1 MLAFLRFDL
10 GHFLNLDYLRN
21 QQAAIEAWRAGRPI
35 QVALVFFLAYVAVT
49 ALSLPGAVVM
59 TLVGGAIFGLLWG
72 TVLVS
77 FASAGGATLAFL
89 VSRFLLRDWVQ
100 QRFRERLHAIN
111 RSSGRIPR
119 RLRRKLCG

>member
-1 MLAFLRFDL
+1 
-10 GHFLNLDYLRN
+10 
-21 QQAAIEAWRAGRPI
+21 
-35 QVALVFFLAYVAVT
+35 
-49 ALSLPGAVVM
+49 M

-100 QRFRERLHAIN
+100 QRFRERLHA
-111 RSSGRIPR
+111 R
-119 RLRRKLCG
+119 